1 MSYSRLSPWLAAG
14 AALMFVLPVV
24 AQDWKF
30 ALEEIEGS
38 VQDLWAQKFKEVV
51 EEQTDATVTIYPYGT
66 LGTSDQL
73 TDLVANGALQLAFAS
88 PGHLGSLIPEIQ
100 VFSLHYLLS
109 EDDEVN
115 KQVLS
120 DSPTIYETLAPKFE
134 DKDLQLLTMF
144 PTGEMVWTTKKEI
157 RAPEDFANFKM
168 RTMVSPMLVAA
179 YEALGAS
186 PTPLPY
192 GEVYGGLQLGMI
204 DGQVNPLYAIEEM
217 KFYEVS
223 DYMIFA
229 GQQEF
234 TTTVVMSPM
243 WYDMLS
249 EEEQA
254 VVQDATTAANDYI
267 YAEVAN
273 INEERLNVIK
283 TAKPEMT
290 IITLDDEERAAF
302 KEASMA
308 ARETFKEDV
317 EGGAEILDALV
328 AEFESAAEEM
338 GGSN

>member
-1 MSYSRLSPWLAAG
+1 MSYFRLSPWLAAG
-14 AALMFVLPVV
+14 AALMFALPAV
-24 AQDWKF
+24 AQEWKF

-38 VQDLWAQKFKEVV
+38 VQDLWAKKFKEVV

-109 EDDEVN
+109 DDDEVN

-120 DSPTIYETLAPKFE
+120 ESSTIYETLAPKFE
-134 DKDLQLLTMF
+134 DKDLRLLTMF
-144 PTGEMVWTTKKEI
+144 PTGEMVWTTNKEI
-157 RAPEDFANFKM
+157 RSPEDFDNFKM

-179 YEALGAS
+179 YEAVGAS

-217 KFYEVS
+217 KFYEVT

-234 TTTVVMSPM
+234 TTTVVTSPF
-243 WYDMLS
+243 WYDSLS
-249 EEEQA
+249 EEEQSA
-254 VVQDATTAANDYI
+254 VQAAVDAANDYI
-267 YAEVAN
+267 YTEVNN
-273 INEERLNVIK
+273 INEARLEAIK
-283 TAKPEMT
+283 EAKPELT
-290 IITLDDEERAAF
+290 IITLSDEERAAF
-302 KEASMA
+302 EEASMA
-308 ARETFKEDV
+308 AREVFKEEV

-328 AEFESAAEEM
+328 AEFEAAEAET
-338 GGSN
+338 N

>member
-1 MSYSRLSPWLAAG
+1 MRYSRVLPWLLG
-14 AALMFVLPVV
+14 AAALLTVPAF

-51 EEQTDATVTIYPYGT
+51 EANTDATITIYPYGT

-73 TDLVANGALQLAFAS
+73 TDLVASGALQMAFSS

-109 EDDEVN
+109 EDDAVN
-115 KQVLS
+115 KEVLGNS
-120 DSPTIYETLAPKFE
+120 STIYETLAPKFE
-134 DKDLQLLTMF
+134 DKDLRLLTMF
-144 PTGEMVWTTKKEI
+144 PTGEMVWTTNKEI
-157 RAPEDFANFKM
+157 RSPADFDNFKM

-179 YEALGAS
+179 YEAVGAS

-204 DGQVNPLYAIEEM
+204 DGQVNPLYSIEEM
-217 KFYEVS
+217 KFYEVT

-234 TTTVVMSPM
+234 TTTVVTSPF
-243 WYDMLS
+243 WHDSLS
-249 EEEQA
+249 DEQKA
-254 VVQDATTAANDYI
+254 VVDQAINEANDYI
-267 YAEVAN
+267 YAEVNN
-273 INEERLNVIK
+273 INEARLEIIK
-283 TAKPEMT
+283 EAKPEMN
-290 IITLDDEERAAF
+290 IITLSDEERAAF

-308 ARETFKEDV
+308 AREVFRSEV
-317 EGGAEILDALV
+317 EGGGEILDALV
-328 AEFESAAEEM
+328 AEFEAAAA
-338 GGSN
+338 N